1 MTAVTDGRFG
11 GVRGVRPLPK
21 PSLSRLGKP
30 TPRLKHPGPGYSFRE
45 QRSIQPDSPRVSFG
59 SEKAMQL
66 IKPHRSVQFT
76 FRRIY
81 LTVNKARELRFLQ
94 TNECLLAQIN
104 SRSGSATSLVTPVL
118 GGAPVNGKGP
128 TEGELWGL
136 EMQKSVYMLVGTRC
150 LDKLA
155 IRRPDSPPRGRFPG

>member
-1 MTAVTDGRFG
+1 
-11 GVRGVRPLPK
+11 
-21 PSLSRLGKP
+21 
-30 TPRLKHPGPGYSFRE
+30 
-45 QRSIQPDSPRVSFG
+45 VSFG

-81 LTVNKARELRFLQ
+81 VTVNKARELRFLQ

-104 SRSGSATSLVTPVL
+104 SQSGSATSLVTPVL

-136 EMQKSVYMLVGTRC
+136 EMQKSVYMPVFRVYMLVGTRC